1 MWLQLQFCF
10 CFFQPSIDGRTIP
23 ARLRVRLVH
32 FRSPSHR
39 VKKEGSAAE
48 RLARVRLTC
57 SSLAEEGGGAA
68 AEKALGSAE
77 DQSDETRCLN
87 AGRVSAFTRFPF
99 FCLSDLFFFPSGCNR
114 VGNLGVFSKLTR
126 WKHFVCQG
134 ARKGDAEAN
143 KLSRCH

>member
-1 MWLQLQFCF
+1 MWLQLQLQFF
-10 CFFQPSIDGRTIP
+10 LFFFQPSIDGRTIP

-77 DQSDETRCLN
+77 DETRRLN

-99 FCLSDLFFFPSGCNR
+99 FLLVRFVFFFSSGCNR
-114 VGNLGVFSKLTR
+114 VGNLGDFSKLTR